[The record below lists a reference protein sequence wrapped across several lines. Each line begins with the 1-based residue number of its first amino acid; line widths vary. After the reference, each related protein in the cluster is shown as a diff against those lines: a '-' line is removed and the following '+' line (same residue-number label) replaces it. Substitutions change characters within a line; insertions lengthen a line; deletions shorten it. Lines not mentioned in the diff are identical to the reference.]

1 MISRF
6 HDNVAWCSLGL
17 TASLIPLLVIAMVLI
32 LAFGRPEARRLQGSV
47 QAPSSRPNA
56 GEGMTTD
63 VLQKA
68 VPSQRPHDP
77 GASYVQRA
85 RAHQDW
91 GEYEEAAALL
101 RDALVARTQAF
112 GSSSPEVA
120 DTFAQLGSLLDEQEE
135 FVAAELST
143 KHAIMIRQGLPKIDP
158 VVQSE
163 LTGQLARIRCRRAHW
178 PDTGVCELDV

>member
-1 MISRF
+1 MTSRF

-17 TASLIPLLVIAMVLI
+17 TASLIPLLVIAMI
-32 LAFGRPEARRLQGSV
+32 LVISVGMPKAKRLPEAT
-47 QAPSSRPNA
+47 QALSSGPNA
-56 GEGMTTD
+56 GEGMATD
-63 VLQKA
+63 VLEKP

-91 GEYEEAAALL
+91 GEYEEATALL

-112 GSSSPEVA
+112 GSSSAEVA
-120 DTFAQLGSLLDEQEE
+120 DTFAQLGALLDEQEE
-135 FVAAELST
+135 FVGAELST
-143 KHAIMIRQGLPKIDP
+143 KHAIMIRQGLSHIDP

-178 PDTGVCELDV
+178 PDTGICELDV